1 MSVLEVTNLTFSFGN
16 KLILEDAN
24 FVMQKGEHIGLIGM
38 NGEGKST
45 FIKLITH
52 QISPDEG
59 KIVWAK
65 NLTTGYL
72 DQYLTLAAGKTIKEV
87 LEEAFL
93 PLFTK
98 EKKMF
103 KLYEDLALEEDT
115 NKQNLMLEEIGEIQS
130 ELEQSDF
137 YNLDNKITEVAY
149 GLGLKEVGLDKDVSM
164 LSGGQR
170 SKVLLTKLLL
180 QQPTILILDEPTNFL
195 DENQVT
201 WLKDY
206 LINYPNAFIL
216 VTHDEAFLDGVI
228 NVVYHIED
236 ATLTRYTGNLTKFQ
250 EMYEIK
256 RRNQNQAYEKQ
267 QKEIVKLETFI
278 AKNKARV
285 ATTNLAKSRQR
296 ILDKMEI
303 IDKAKELVKPTFIFK
318 KGPASG
324 KFVLSSENLVIGY
337 NEPLSKPLTL
347 TIERGKKVLIKGV
360 NGIGKTTLLKTLLGL
375 IKPISGQAEVDY
387 NINYAYFEQE
397 LEFEYITAIDYVWQ
411 FYSELTNKEVRG
423 LLAGVGINK
432 DKAESLMPVLS
443 GGEKAR
449 IRLQVLGNRETNTLI
464 LDEPTNHLDKLA
476 KEALKEALLSY
487 KGTIIL
493 VCHEKEFYEGLVD
506 EIIDLE
512 AYSTKIV

>member
-16 KLILEDAN
+16 KIILEDAN

-72 DQYLTLAAGKTIKEV
+72 DQYLTLTPGKTIKGV
-87 LEEAFL
+87 LEEAFG
-93 PLFTK
+93 PLFAK
-98 EKKMF
+98 EQRMYD
-103 KLYEDLALEEDT
+103 LYNEVAVADEA
-115 NKQNLMLEEIGEIQS
+115 KQATILEEIGEIQS

-149 GLGLKEVGLDKDVSM
+149 GLGLREVGLDKDVSM

-195 DENQVT
+195 DEEQVN

-216 VTHDEAFLDGVI
+216 VSHDREFLDGVI

-236 ATLTRYTGNLTKFQ
+236 AVLTRYTGNLTKFD
-250 EMYEIK
+250 EMYAIK

-267 QKEIVKLETFI
+267 QKEIQKLETFI

-324 KFVLSSENLVIGY
+324 KFVLSCENLIIGY

-360 NGIGKTTLLKTLLGL
+360 NGIGKTTLLKTLLNIIPSLGGTNNL
-375 IKPISGQAEVDY
+375 DY
-387 NINYAYFEQE
+387 NINYGYFEQE
-397 LEFEYITAIDYVWQ
+397 LEFDYITAIDYVWR
-411 FYSELTNKEVRG
+411 FYPDLTNKEVRG

-449 IRLQVLGNRETNTLI
+449 IRLQILGNRETNTLR
-464 LDEPTNHLDKLA
+464 LDEPTNHLDQLA
-476 KEALKEALLSY
+476 KDALKEALLDY
-487 KGTIIL
+487 KGTLVL
-493 VCHEKEFYEGLVD
+493 VCHEKEFYTGLVD

-512 AYSTKIV
+512 AYSTKII

>member
-16 KLILEDAN
+16 KIILEDAN
-24 FVMQKGEHIGLIGM
+24 FVMQKGEHIGLVGM

-72 DQYLTLAAGKTIKEV
+72 DQYLTLSPGKTIKEV
-87 LEEAFL
+87 LQDAFKGM
-93 PLFTK
+93 FDK
-98 EKKMF
+98 EQKMY
-103 KLYEDLALEEDT
+103 KLYEELANLSEDEQT
-115 NKQNLMLEEIGEIQS
+115 EVLEEIGEIQS

-180 QQPTILILDEPTNFL
+180 EQPTIMILDEPTNFL
-195 DENQVT
+195 DEEQVK
-201 WLKDY
+201 WLHDY

-216 VTHDEAFLDGVI
+216 VSHDRPFLNDVI

-236 ATLTRYTGNLTKFQ
+236 SVLTRYTGNLDKFD
-250 EMYEIK
+250 EMYQIK
-256 RRNQNQAYEKQ
+256 RRNQNQAYERQ
-267 QKEIVKLETFI
+267 QKEIQKLETFI

-296 ILDKMEI
+296 VLDKMEI

-318 KGPASG
+318 KGPSSG
-324 KFVLSSENLVIGY
+324 KFVLSCENLVIGY
-337 NEPLSKPLTL
+337 NEPLSKPLTFN
-347 TIERGKKVLIKGV
+347 IERNKKVLIKGV
-360 NGIGKTTLLKTLLGL
+360 NGIGKTTLLKTLLGK
-375 IKPISGQAEVDY
+375 INPISGKREVDY
-387 NINYAYFEQE
+387 NIHYAYYEQE
-397 LEFEYITAIDYVWQ
+397 QEFEYITAIDYVWQ
-411 FYSELTNKEVRG
+411 FYPHLTNKEVRG
-423 LLAGVGINK
+423 LLAGVGMNK

-449 IRLQVLGNRETNTLI
+449 VRLGVLGNEETNTLI
-464 LDEPTNHLDKLA
+464 LDEPTNHLDALA
-476 KEALKEALLSY
+476 KEALKEALKEY
-487 KGTIIL
+487 KGTIVL

-506 EIIDLE
+506 EIINLE
-512 AYSTKIV
+512 DYSTKIV

>member
-16 KLILEDAN
+16 KIILEDAN
-24 FVMQKGEHIGLIGM
+24 FVMQKGEHIALIGM

-72 DQYLTLAAGKTIKEV
+72 DQYLTLKAGKTIREV
-87 LEEAFL
+87 LREAFAEM
-93 PLFTK
+93 FHK
-98 EKKMF
+98 EN
-103 KLYEDLALEEDT
+103 KLNELYMKLSDMSEAEMNEA
-115 NKQNLMLEEIGEIQS
+115 LEEIGEIQS

-137 YNLDNKITEVAY
+137 YNLDNKIVEVAS
-149 GLGLKEVGLDKDVSM
+149 GLGLQDIGLDKDVSM

-195 DENQVT
+195 DEDQVN
-201 WLKDY
+201 WLHDY
-206 LINYPNAFIL
+206 LINYPNAFII
-216 VTHDEAFLDGVI
+216 VSHDRDFLNGVI

-236 ATLTRYTGNLTKFQ
+236 STLTRYTGNLDKFD

-256 RRNQNQAYEKQ
+256 RRNQNQAYARQ
-267 QKEIVKLETFI
+267 QKEIQKLETFI

-296 ILDKMEI
+296 VLDKMEI

-318 KGPASG
+318 KGVASG
-324 KFVLSSENLVIGY
+324 KFVISCENLIIGY
-337 NEPLSKPLTL
+337 SEPLSKKLTL
-347 TIERGKKVLIKGV
+347 NIERGQKVLIKGV
-360 NGIGKTTLLKTLLGL
+360 NGIGKTTLIKTLLGL
-375 IKPISGQAEVDY
+375 IPAIEGNCNVDY
-387 NINYAYFEQE
+387 NINYAYYEQE
-397 LEFEYITAIDYVWQ
+397 LEFDYVTAIDYVWG
-411 FYSELTNKEVRG
+411 FYPDLTNKEVRG

-464 LDEPTNHLDKLA
+464 LDEPTNHLDQLA
-476 KEALKEALLSY
+476 KDALKEALKEY
-487 KGTIIL
+487 KGTLIL
-493 VCHEKEFYEGLVD
+493 VCHEKEFYTDLVD
-506 EIIDLE
+506 RIINLE
-512 AYSTKIV
+512 EFSTKII

>member
-16 KLILEDAN
+16 KIILEDAN
-24 FVMQKGEHIGLIGM
+24 FVMQKGEHIGLVGM

-52 QISPDEG
+52 QITPDEG

-72 DQYLTLAAGKTIKEV
+72 DQYLTLESGKTIKQV
-87 LEEAFL
+87 LEEAFKE
-93 PLFTK
+93 LFNK
-98 EKKMF
+98 EQKMYA
-103 KLYEDLALEEDT
+103 LYDKLALDDT
-115 NKQNLMLEEIGEIQS
+115 NSEAILEEIGEIQTL
-130 ELEQSDF
+130 LEQSDF
-137 YNLDNKITEVAY
+137 YNLDAKITDVAY

-180 QQPTILILDEPTNFL
+180 EEPTILILDEPTNFL
-195 DENQVT
+195 DENQIA
-201 WLKDY
+201 WLRDY
-206 LINYPNAFIL
+206 LLNYSNAFIL
-216 VTHDEAFLDGVI
+216 VSHDRAFMNEVI

-236 ATLTRYTGNLTKFQ
+236 ATLTRYKGNLDGFD
-250 EMYEIK
+250 EMYNIK

-267 QKEIVKLETFI
+267 QKEIQKLETFI

-285 ATTNLAKSRQR
+285 ATTNLAKSKQR

-318 KGPASG
+318 KGNSSG
-324 KFVLSSENLVIGY
+324 KFVFNLENVVIGY
-337 NEPLSKPLTL
+337 DHPLSHPLTFSIL
-347 TIERGKKVLIKGV
+347 RGEKVLIKGV
-360 NGIGKTTLLKTLLGL
+360 NGIGKSTLLKTMLTL
-375 IKPISGQAEVDY
+375 IPNIEGKVEKDY
-387 NINYAYFEQE
+387 N
-397 LEFEYITAIDYVWQ
+397 LEFGYFDQEHDFPYVSAIDFVWQ
-411 FYSELTNKEVRG
+411 YYPDLTNKEVRG

-449 IRLQVLGNRETNTLI
+449 IMLQILGNKETNTLI

-476 KEALKEALLSY
+476 KEALKEALLNY

-493 VCHEKEFYEGLVD
+493 VCHENEFYEGLVD
-506 EIIDLE
+506 RIINLE
-512 AYSTKIV
+512 EYSTKIV

>member
-1 MSVLEVTNLTFSFGN
+1 
-16 KLILEDAN
+16 
-24 FVMQKGEHIGLIGM
+24 
-38 NGEGKST
+38 
-45 FIKLITH
+45 
-52 QISPDEG
+52 
-59 KIVWAK
+59 
-65 NLTTGYL
+65 
-72 DQYLTLAAGKTIKEV
+72 
-87 LEEAFL
+87 
-93 PLFTK
+93 
-98 EKKMF
+98 
-103 KLYEDLALEEDT
+103 
-115 NKQNLMLEEIGEIQS
+115 
-130 ELEQSDF
+130 
-137 YNLDNKITEVAY
+137 
-149 GLGLKEVGLDKDVSM
+149 
-164 LSGGQR
+164 
-170 SKVLLTKLLL
+170 
-180 QQPTILILDEPTNFL
+180 
-195 DENQVT
+195 
-201 WLKDY
+201 
-206 LINYPNAFIL
+206 
-216 VTHDEAFLDGVI
+216 
-228 NVVYHIED
+228 
-236 ATLTRYTGNLTKFQ
+236 
-250 EMYEIK
+250 
-256 RRNQNQAYEKQ
+256 
-267 QKEIVKLETFI
+267 
-278 AKNKARV
+278 
-285 ATTNLAKSRQR
+285 
-296 ILDKMEI
+296 MEI

>member
-16 KLILEDAN
+16 KIILEDAN
-24 FVMQKGEHIGLIGM
+24 FVMQKGEHIGLVGM

-72 DQYLTLAAGKTIKEV
+72 DQYLTLTKGKTIKEV
-87 LEEAFL
+87 LQEAFNDMFL
-93 PLFTK
+93 K
-98 EKKMF
+98 EERMY
-103 KLYEDLALEEDT
+103 KLYEEIANLDEDGQ
-115 NKQNLMLEEIGEIQS
+115 NKVLEEIGEIQS

-137 YNLDNKITEVAY
+137 YNLDNKIADVAY

-195 DENQVT
+195 DENQVN
-201 WLKDY
+201 WLKEY

-216 VTHDEAFLDGVI
+216 VSHDRAFLNDVI

-236 ATLTRYTGNLTKFQ
+236 AILTRYTGNLDKFD

-256 RRNQNQAYEKQ
+256 KMHQNQAYQKQ
-267 QKEIVKLETFI
+267 QKEIEKLETFI

-303 IDKAKELVKPTFIFK
+303 IDKAKEFVKPTFIFK
-318 KGPASG
+318 KGGSSG
-324 KFVLSSENLVIGY
+324 KFVLSCENLIIGY
-337 NEPLSKPLTL
+337 TEPLSKPLTFN
-347 TIERGKKVLIKGV
+347 IERGKKVLIKGV
-360 NGIGKTTLLKTLLGL
+360 NGIGKTTLLKTLLG
-375 IKPISGQAEVDY
+375 IIPCISGKSEIDY

-397 LEFEYITAIDYVWQ
+397 LEFDYITAIDYVWK
-411 FYSELTNKEVRG
+411 YYPELTNKEVRG

-464 LDEPTNHLDKLA
+464 LDEPTNHLDVLA
-476 KEALKEALLSY
+476 KEALKEALLDY
-487 KGTIIL
+487 KGTVVL
-493 VCHEKEFYEGLVD
+493 VCHEKEFYDGLVD

-512 AYSTKIV
+512 QFSTKII